1 MILNELL
8 YDPEYE
14 PDMFEYELGCE
25 REQAAEVFVYELN
38 KYKRDRVQYK
48 QTKKHP
54 EKSKDIIN
62 RLKR

>member
-1 MILNELL
+1 
-8 YDPEYE
+8 
-14 PDMFEYELGCE
+14 MFTQKCFIRKKSYSL
-25 REQAAEVFVYELN
+25 QAAAEMFINQLN

-48 QTKKHP
+48 QTYKHP

>member
-1 MILNELL
+1 MKLL
-8 YDPEYE
+8 K
-14 PDMFEYELGCE
+14 
-25 REQAAEVFVYELN
+25 AAEIFVYELN

>member
-1 MILNELL
+1 MIFKVFKL
-8 YDPEYE
+8 YSHQES
-14 PDMFEYELGCE
+14 
-25 REQAAEVFVYELN
+25 AEIFVYELN

>member
-1 MILNELL
+1 MTKKEFVSMKLL
-8 YDPEYE
+8 
-14 PDMFEYELGCE
+14 
-25 REQAAEVFVYELN
+25 QAAEVFVYELN

-54 EKSKDIIN
+54 EKSKEIIN